1 MPRPELPG
9 EAPPGGPSEA
19 GWTAAILA
27 GGESRRLGTRHKAR
41 LRLGGA
47 SVLDRQLA
55 LLGKVVGR
63 TIIIANDPEVY
74 GGYGVP
80 VVADLAPHR
89 GALGGLYTAVQAAG
103 TDRTLVIACDMPFL
117 TEPLVGYL
125 VEAGRTVDI
134 AIPRTARGYEPLCAT
149 YSRGSA
155 AELLRRID
163 EKRFKLSDV
172 ALIAGLSIREIASKE
187 LERFGPEDVLFFN
200 INTPDDYARAIELA
214 ERKE

>member
-9 EAPPGGPSEA
+9 QAPLGRPSEA

-63 TIIIANDPEVY
+63 TIIIADDQEVY

-117 TEPLVGYL
+117 TEPLVAYL
-125 VEAGRTVDI
+125 VEAGRAVDI
-134 AIPRTARGYEPLCAT
+134 AIPRTSRGYEPLCAT
-149 YSRGSA
+149 YSRRTA
-155 AELLRRID
+155 AELLRLIE
-163 EKRFKLSDV
+163 EKQFKLSEV
-172 ALIAGLSIREIASKE
+172 ALIPGLIVREIGPEE
-187 LERFGPEDVLFFN
+187 LAPFGPADVLFFN
-200 INTPDDYARAIELA
+200 INTPDDYARAIELD